1 MTGTICAKTL
11 LVGFVYGK
19 FAWLLNPRTGFKRKL
34 LRTTEIVIIALVAV
48 SLTAGGVF
56 AVVLSPPPSPCSG
69 VAGTNRTFT
78 IIVDLTG
85 YNDSQSQLG
94 PWPVITVQRCDTVVF
109 TVINNDTQAHG
120 FAVASYS
127 NVGLELVGG
136 DHQKLQF
143 QATRLGQFRIYCTS
157 RCTVHYLM
165 QNGLLNVT

>member
-1 MTGTICAKTL
+1 MTGAI
-11 LVGFVYGK
+11 
-19 FAWLLNPRTGFKRKL
+19 R
-34 LRTTEIVIIALVAV
+34 
-48 SLTAGGVF
+48 S
-56 AVVLSPPPSPCSG
+56 
-69 VAGTNRTFT
+69 FT

-85 YNDSQSQLG
+85 YNGSGSQSG
-94 PWPVITVQRCDTVVF
+94 PWPVISVQRCDTVVF
-109 TVINNDTQAHG
+109 TVVNNDTQAHG

-127 NVGLELVGG
+127 NAGLELVGG

>member
-1 MTGTICAKTL
+1 
-11 LVGFVYGK
+11 V
-19 FAWLLNPRTGFKRKL
+19 RL
-34 LRTTEIVIIALVAV
+34 LRTSEIVIIALVTA
-48 SLTAGGVF
+48 SLAAGGVF
-56 AVVLSPPPSPCSG
+56 AVVLSPPPLPCSG
-69 VAGTNRTFT
+69 VIGAIRSFT

-85 YNDSQSQLG
+85 YNGSGSQNG
-94 PWPVITVQRCDTVVF
+94 AWPVVTVQRCDTVIF

-120 FAVASYS
+120 FAVATYS

-136 DHQKLQF
+136 DHQTLQF

>member
-1 MTGTICAKTL
+1 VSRILRAIEMIIVGLAAAFLATGGVL
-11 LVGFVYGK
+11 
-19 FAWLLNPRTGFKRKL
+19 
-34 LRTTEIVIIALVAV
+34 ALV
-48 SLTAGGVF
+48 LT
-56 AVVLSPPPSPCSG
+56 PPQSPCSG
-69 VAGTNRTFT
+69 VTGAIRSVT
-78 IIVDLTG
+78 IIVDLNG
-85 YNDSQSQLG
+85 YNGSAFQSG
-94 PWPVITVQRCDTVVF
+94 PWPVVTVQRCDIVVF

-143 QATRLGQFRIYCTS
+143 QATRIGQFRIYCTS